1 MAFCC
6 PAWSLLSETR
16 DNTTVAQ
23 ASPDLTRIQHISE
36 RASTHGIFHKLPKRT
51 DLSVLYADHSG
62 FGSFDTLDRGELPS
76 TAFALVDSV
85 VSHVCGRPL
94 VRALR
99 DLDFSATALM
109 LFLNFTELSLL
120 FFSMFWFPHVFL

>member
-1 MAFCC
+1 MLFNDRSRITRFMAFCC

-51 DLSVLYADHSG
+51 DLSLLYADHSG

-76 TAFALVDSV
+76 TAFALGTPAHISG
-85 VSHVCGRPL
+85 S
-94 VRALR
+94 
-99 DLDFSATALM
+99 
-109 LFLNFTELSLL
+109 
-120 FFSMFWFPHVFL
+120 